1 METVLALAQHGPEH
15 IYFSGR
21 NVQRAE
27 SLIAKVQKEA
37 PNVGMTFVEC
47 DLGSLASVK
56 AALAQKF
63 TSARLDVLICNAG
76 IMALPPKL
84 TTDGYEVQF
93 GTNHLGHAL
102 MIKLL
107 LPTLLKTAE
116 LPGVDARIIILT
128 SIGFRGHPK
137 GGIIFKDLKTTQ
149 DFSTLGPWVRYGQ
162 SKLANI
168 LYAAELARLHPNITS
183 VSIHPGV
190 VETDLVGNLGFGQ
203 KMFIYAWNLG
213 RLLKPAEGAYNQLWA
228 ATGPKDKIV
237 NGAFYEPVGTLS
249 SKLDKTAK
257 SEQLARELWEWTEKA
272 LAEF

>member
-15 IYFSGR
+15 IYLSGR

-37 PNVGMTFVEC
+37 PTVAMTFVEC

-56 AALAQKF
+56 AALTQKF
-63 TSARLDVLICNAG
+63 TSARLDVLMCNAG
-76 IMALPPKL
+76 VMAIPPGL

-93 GTNHLGHAL
+93 GINHLGHAL
-102 MIKLL
+102 IIKLL
-107 LPTLLKTAE
+107 LPILLRTAD
-116 LPGVDARIIILT
+116 LPGADARIIILT
-128 SIGFRGHPK
+128 SIAFRAHPK

-149 DFSTLGPWVRYGQ
+149 DFGFFGPWIRYGQ

-168 LYAAELARLHPNITS
+168 LYASELARLHPNVTS

-190 VETDLVGNLGFGQ
+190 VETDLVGNLSFG
-203 KMFIYAWNLG
+203 KKSLVYLTNLG
-213 RLLKPAEGAYNQLWA
+213 KLLKPAEGAYNQLWA
-228 ATGPKDKIV
+228 ATAPRDKIV
-237 NGAFYEPVGTLS
+237 NGAYYEPVGSLS
-249 SKLDKTAK
+249 SKLDKPAK

-272 LAEF
+272 LADF